1 MYLNCFVLGDVIEV
15 HAENRIRNLSKRKT
29 TRQAVWGLWLSVAV
43 FGGMSLSG
51 GCLWL
56 SVAACDCLDA
66 CACGGLWLCKA
77 VRGLAW
83 VTNLIRFLPYFVCK
97 SMVTKSMFVPNAI
110 SAVFRM

>member
-15 HAENRIRNLSKRKT
+15 HAENRIRNLSNRKT

-66 CACGGLWLCKA
+66 CACGGLWLCVKLCG
-77 VRGLAW
+77 GLLW
-83 VTNLIRFLPYFVCK
+83 LQTLSSFSKYDFCI
-97 SMVTKSMFVPNAI
+97 I
-110 SAVFRM
+110 S